1 MITVV
6 WRAPI
11 SRGAAPA
18 SVWSNHASS
27 LHQGLPGTWHK
38 PAAPRAQTI
47 RYRHVRGVFRKM
59 GTFGGCRGR
68 RPVWG
73 RRPERVA
80 DPARL
85 RNKMHLQVIGVSPA
99 MLSSRCT
106 PISNSESCLWA
117 MVFSQRI
124 DVCMVCKCA
133 TFSSGCCSAVLLIAP
148 GGCANRMQAY
158 IRRRARQQRG
168 AAPMH
173 PFPLPGQVCSI
184 GGFR

>member
-1 MITVV
+1 MLGFTTAAKTAAKKVTGFTTVAKRLPRKPLVWRTCASRRTMITVV
-6 WRAPI
+6 WRAPM

-27 LHQGLPGTWHK
+27 LHQGPPGTWHK

-47 RYRHVRGVFRKM
+47 RYRHVRSVFRKR

-73 RRPERVA
+73 RRPGRVA

-85 RNKMHLQVIGVSPA
+85 RNKMHLRVIGVSPA

-106 PISNSESCLWA
+106 PISNSEGCLWA
-117 MVFSQRI
+117 MVSSQRI

-133 TFSSGCCSAVLLIAP
+133 TFNSP
-148 GGCANRMQAY
+148 NN
-158 IRRRARQQRG
+158 
-168 AAPMH
+168 
-173 PFPLPGQVCSI
+173 
-184 GGFR
+184 